1 MTALF
6 FASGIDI
13 DKAMTVFNL
22 IISVMRKIILAM
34 SALALLV
41 GMTACKSNEAQS
53 VLNAERQEKEFLRD
67 AIRHRS
73 PDVQRVDLIGNTVV
87 YTHIFNG
94 IIDVKTYTY
103 DGDVCVEAERIYTF
117 PTQMSALRHYRR
129 AVEQADLYDNIEM
142 FKNQVKY
149 DLKQQ
154 QYELETKGLTPAQL
168 KAKFDQQIED
178 AKADMKAKNER
189 FKADMKR
196 DGKYIE
202 DDMKCCGDKGSC
214 K

>member
-1 MTALF
+1 
-6 FASGIDI
+6 
-13 DKAMTVFNL
+13 
-22 IISVMRKIILAM
+22 M

-87 YTHIFNG
+87 YTHIFDG

-103 DGDVCVEAERIYTF
+103 DGDICVEAERIYTF

-154 QYELETKGLTPAQL
+154 QYELETKGLTSSQL
-168 KAKFDQQIED
+168 KAKFDQQIEE
-178 AKADMKAKNER
+178 AKADMKARNDK

-202 DDMKCCGDKGSC
+202 DDMKCFDDKGCC